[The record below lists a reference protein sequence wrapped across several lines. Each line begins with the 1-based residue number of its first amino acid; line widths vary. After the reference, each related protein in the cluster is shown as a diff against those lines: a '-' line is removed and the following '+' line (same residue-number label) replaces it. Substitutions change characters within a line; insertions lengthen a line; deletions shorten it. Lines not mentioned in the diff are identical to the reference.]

1 MLFSDKKKG
10 VEKSKA
16 KQKQRGLYPVL
27 FVMESLKDYHR
38 RLVKQ
43 EVDTLSELD
52 LIHRSFGSVLS
63 EAEQFQGR
71 LQEFSRAFEEIGQVS
86 GGFASVR
93 DQIALS
99 VTQAQDGMES
109 LKVKSKGLEADF
121 GRMASTFD
129 EFQAAVDNIKQCM
142 NRIVSIADQTNI
154 LALNASIEAARAGE
168 AGKGFA
174 VVATEVKEL
183 VGEIKDL
190 AAEVHN
196 GIDNVEHGSEQLS
209 ASIGNSRQALEQNI
223 QHVSQTDVLFDQ
235 ITQAAE
241 GAVSVQGE
249 ISGAITRSQ
258 ASFQTVYGFFDRIK
272 SLYREVM
279 EHIER
284 ASSLGTT
291 KSSMFED
298 IDNLMAQIPPI
309 LQKEAP
315 EKL

>member
-1 MLFSDKKKG
+1 MLFNGKNKS

-16 KQKQRGLYPVL
+16 KQKQKSLYPVL

-52 LIHRSFGSVLS
+52 HIHRSFGSVLS
-63 EAEQFQGR
+63 EAEQFQDR
-71 LQEFSRAFEEIGQVS
+71 LQEFRQTFEEISQVS
-86 GGFASVR
+86 GGFALVR
-93 DQIALS
+93 DQIARS
-99 VTQAQDGMES
+99 VTQAQDGMET
-109 LKVKSKGLEADF
+109 LNAKSKELESGF
-121 GRMASTFD
+121 GRMTSTFD
-129 EFQAAVDNIKQCM
+129 ELQAAVDNIKQCM

-174 VVATEVKEL
+174 VVATEVKKL
-183 VGEIKDL
+183 AGEIKDL
-190 AAEVHN
+190 AAEVHG
-196 GIDNVEHGSEQLS
+196 GIEDVEHGSEQLS
-209 ASIGNSRQALEQNI
+209 ASIGTSLQALEQNI

-235 ITQAAE
+235 ITEAAE

-249 ISGAITRSQ
+249 ISGAIGRSQ
-258 ASFQTVYGFFDRIK
+258 ASFQVVYGFFDRIK
-272 SLYREVM
+272 LLYREVM
-279 EHIER
+279 EHIEL
-284 ASSLGTT
+284 ASRLGTT